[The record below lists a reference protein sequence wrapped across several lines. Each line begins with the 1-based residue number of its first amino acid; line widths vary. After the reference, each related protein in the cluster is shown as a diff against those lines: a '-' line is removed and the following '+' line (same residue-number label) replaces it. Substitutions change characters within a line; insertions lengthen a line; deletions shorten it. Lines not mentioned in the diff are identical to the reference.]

1 MDTSTPTHLINPSFW
16 QLHNNEVSHTLLFS
30 VRHYLVVGR
39 AVSNEV
45 FFILREGNASI

>member
-16 QLHNNEVSHTLLFS
+16 QLQNNEVSHTLLFS

-45 FFILREGNASI
+45 FVILREGNASI